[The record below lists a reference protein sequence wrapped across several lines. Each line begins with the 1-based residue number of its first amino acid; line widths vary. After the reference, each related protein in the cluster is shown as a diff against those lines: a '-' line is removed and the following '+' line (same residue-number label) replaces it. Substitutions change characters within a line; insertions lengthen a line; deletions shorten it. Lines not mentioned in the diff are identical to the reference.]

1 MSWFVNWF
9 LIIVI
14 FVLKLVLN
22 TLFNFLG
29 FFEIIEMLRKRLF
42 MNSVKIKKR
51 DIEQKSWFRNY
62 QKCKTRLN
70 KRL

>member
-1 MSWFVNWF
+1 MRWFVNCF

-14 FVLKLVLN
+14 FVLKHVLN
-22 TLFNFLG
+22 TLFNFLV

-42 MNSVKIKKR
+42 IYSVKKR

-62 QKCKTRLN
+62 QKCKTRRN